1 MKNITQKMIENVS
14 GVIGRAIIDRRRNTD
29 IAIMEE
35 TRAIDREFNSKLT
48 PSALY
53 NYYISISCIPMW
65 DLTNDA
71 KIAKQ
76 LGHTERAVADTR
88 RKLTKAG
95 WILFEVHT
103 YQGIK
108 HGIWY
113 IGKEVVASKLA
124 TRGETTLEELKEI
137 GVILDTEYLVAKE
150 YELNAMNL

>member
-1 MKNITQKMIENVS
+1 
-14 GVIGRAIIDRRRNTD
+14 
-29 IAIMEE
+29 
-35 TRAIDREFNSKLT
+35 
-48 PSALY
+48 
-53 NYYISISCIPMW
+53 MW

-103 YQGIK
+103 YHGIK

-137 GVILDTEYLVAKE
+137 GVILDTEYIIAIE
-150 YELNAMNL
+150 YELNAMNS